1 MSFYADMQATAAR
14 LIDQFGR
21 DVVLVRESGGGIDPV
36 TGAVTTGT
44 DDSVTVRGI
53 VRRYPNSLIDGTR
66 IQATDREVVVEAK
79 EQPLMTDRVRI
90 DGKDYPVEEIQTTDP
105 AGTPLVYFVRVRG

>member
-21 DVVLVRESGGGIDPV
+21 DVVLVRESGGSIDPL
-36 TGAVTTGT
+36 TGT
-44 DDSVTVRGI
+44 ATAGTDSSVTVRGI

-66 IQATDREVVVEAK
+66 IQSTDREVVVEAK
-79 EQPLMTDRVRI
+79 EQPLMTDRIRI
-90 DGKDYPVEEIQTTDP
+90 DSNDYLVEEIQTTNP
-105 AGTPLVYFVRVRG
+105 AGTPLVYFIRVRG